1 MGEKFELDEV
11 QEPQTEEIL
20 EENVLS
26 TSSSVVIPQVPRRS
40 GRVIHTRDRYL
51 GNSDRDGN
59 SILLLLESDEPVT
72 YKAAVSSPHSK
83 K

>member
-1 MGEKFELDEV
+1 M
-11 QEPQTEEIL
+11 

-40 GRVIHTRDRYL
+40 GRVIHAPDRYL
-51 GNSDRDGN
+51 GNIENDGN

-72 YKAAVSSPHSK
+72 YKAVVSSPDSK
-83 K
+83 KWLDAMRSEMDSMYNN